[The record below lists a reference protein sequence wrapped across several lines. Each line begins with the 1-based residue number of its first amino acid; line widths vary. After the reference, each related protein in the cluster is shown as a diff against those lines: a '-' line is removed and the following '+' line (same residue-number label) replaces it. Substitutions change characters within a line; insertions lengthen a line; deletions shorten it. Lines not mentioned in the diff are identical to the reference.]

1 MDTETL
7 SQKKSS
13 FIASLASPFLEFH
26 ITGLDIS
33 DLSMKYLS
41 FNRIKKNKF
50 AVGAYGEIAYKE
62 GIITNGEIIDEQ
74 AFTEVLKQWYAKQK
88 KQLPSPFVAIALPE
102 EKSFIRVVQIP
113 HIARRE
119 DVANAIRWEIENQIP
134 LPLEDVMYDYEII
147 NPLQG
152 EQDHVDVLIT
162 AFPRDTLNAYV
173 RAIKGAGLELY
184 AIELEPQSLVRACV
198 ARLRNPEATII
209 VDVGRT
215 RTSIV
220 IFAAGA
226 IFYTSTIQS
235 GGLVFEQ
242 YIARQ
247 LNCDARDAVKIKI
260 EIGLDKT
267 KHNGEVFAAL
277 APAITLIGDE
287 LVRASSYYETHASH
301 AHGSTTD
308 IRHVL
313 LSGGDGNL
321 RGLDTYLASVLRVP
335 VERAHPFSVIR
346 DILVY
351 DIPPITK
358 REALAFTTAI
368 GLALR
373 EIRQE

>member
-1 MDTETL
+1 MLAEI
-7 SQKKSS
+7 SPQKKSS
-13 FIASLASPFLEFH
+13 IIASLVSPFLEFH

-41 FNRIKKNKF
+41 FNRVKKNKF
-50 AVGAYGEIAYKE
+50 AVGAYGEITYKE

-74 AFTEVLKQWYAKQK
+74 AFTEVLKQWYVKQK

-113 HIARRE
+113 HVKHE

-152 EQDHVDVLIT
+152 EQDHLDVLIT
-162 AFPRDTLNAYV
+162 AFPRDTLNTYI
-173 RAIKGAGLELY
+173 RTIKGAGLELY
-184 AIELEPQSLVRACV
+184 AIELESQSLARACV
-198 ARLRNPEATII
+198 TNLRNPEAAII

-215 RTSIV
+215 RTSII

-226 IFYTSTIQS
+226 IFYTSTIES
-235 GGLVFEQ
+235 GGLIFER
-242 YIARQ
+242 YIAKQ
-247 LNCDARDAVKIKI
+247 FNLNSSEAAKIKI
-260 EIGLDKT
+260 EIGLDRT
-267 KHNGEVFAAL
+267 KNNGEVFAAL
-277 APAITLIGDE
+277 APAITIIGNE

-301 AHGSTTD
+301 AHGATTD
-308 IRHVL
+308 IRRIL

-321 RGLDTYLASVLRVP
+321 RGLDTYLASILRIP

-346 DILVY
+346 DILSY

-358 REALAFTTAI
+358 REALTLTTAI

>member
-1 MDTETL
+1 MATEAS

-13 FIASLASPFLEFH
+13 IIASFVSPFFEFP

-41 FNRIKKNKF
+41 FNRAKKNKF
-50 AVGAYGEIAYKE
+50 TIGAYGEIAYKE
-62 GIITNGEIIDEQ
+62 GVITNGDIVDEHALTEI
-74 AFTEVLKQWYAKQK
+74 LKTWYLKQK

-113 HIARRE
+113 HVKAE

-152 EQDHVDVLIT
+152 EQDHLDVLIT
-162 AFPRDTLNAYV
+162 AFPRDMLNAYV

-184 AIELEPQSLVRACV
+184 AIELEPQSLVRACIPQF
-198 ARLRNPEATII
+198 RNSEATII

-220 IFAAGA
+220 IFAAGT
-226 IFYTSTIQS
+226 IFYSSTIES
-235 GGLVFEQ
+235 GGLIFEQ
-242 YIARQ
+242 YIAKQ
-247 LNCDARDAVKIKI
+247 LNLNSIESVKTKI

-267 KHNGEVFAAL
+267 KNNGEVFAAL
-277 APAITLIGDE
+277 APAISIISDE
-287 LVRASSYYETHASH
+287 LVRAASYYETHASH
-301 AHGSTTD
+301 AHGATTD
-308 IRHVL
+308 IRHIL
-313 LSGGDGNL
+313 LSGGDANL

-335 VERAHPFSVIR
+335 VERAHPFSIIR
-346 DILVY
+346 DRLSY

-358 REALAFTTAI
+358 REALTFTTAI

>member
-1 MDTETL
+1 MATEIL
-7 SQKKSS
+7 QKKSS
-13 FIASLASPFLEFH
+13 IIASLVSPFLEFH

-41 FNRIKKNKF
+41 FNRVKKNKF
-50 AVGAYGEIAYKE
+50 TVGAYGEIAYKE

-74 AFTEVLKQWYAKQK
+74 AFTEVLKQWYVKQK

-102 EKSFIRVVQIP
+102 EKSFIRMVQIP
-113 HIARRE
+113 HVKRE

-134 LPLEDVMYDYEII
+134 LPLEDVIYDYEII

-152 EQDHVDVLIT
+152 EQDHLDVLIT
-162 AFPRDTLNAYV
+162 AFPRDTLNTYI

-184 AIELEPQSLVRACV
+184 AIELEPQSLARACV
-198 ARLRNPEATII
+198 TNLRNPEAAII

-215 RTSIV
+215 RTSII

-226 IFYTSTIQS
+226 IFYTSTIES
-235 GGLVFEQ
+235 GGLIFEQ
-242 YIARQ
+242 HIAKH
-247 LNCDARDAVKIKI
+247 LNLNSSEAAKIKI
-260 EIGLDKT
+260 EIGLDRT
-267 KHNGEVFAAL
+267 KNNGEVFAAL
-277 APAITLIGDE
+277 APAITIIGDE

-301 AHGSTTD
+301 AHGATTD
-308 IRHVL
+308 IRRIL

-321 RGLDTYLASVLRVP
+321 RGLDTYLASVLRIP

-346 DILVY
+346 DILSY